1 MTNSHPPLEIDS
13 VSKKFNKL
21 TAVQELSLAVRK
33 GEILGLIGPNGSGK
47 TTTIKMCVGILRPS
61 SGSIRVAGYD
71 VVEYPTSAKKR
82 LGYVPDDPIAY
93 ERLTGREFLE
103 FIGELYGVDRKLRE
117 NRIDALLDS
126 YGVRELADGLFMGFS
141 RGMKQ
146 KITLCAA
153 LLHEPEILF
162 IDEPMVGLDPQ
173 SVRVTERLLADF
185 TKRGGAILLS
195 THTLSVAETVCQ
207 RFGLLQEGKLVAE
220 GTLAA
225 LRKKADLT
233 GGTLEECYLRIVGAE
248 L

>member
-1 MTNSHPPLEIDS
+1 MLEIDS

-21 TAVQELSLAVRK
+21 PAVQGLSLAIRQ
-33 GEILGLIGPNGSGK
+33 GEIFGLIGPNGSGK
-47 TTTIKMCVGILRPS
+47 TTTIKMCVGIIRPS
-61 SGSIRVAGYD
+61 SGSVRIAGYD

-82 LGYVPDDPIAY
+82 LGYVPDDPVAY

-103 FIGELYGVDRKLRE
+103 FVGELYGTERNLRE
-117 NRIDALLDS
+117 SRIDVLLDS

-153 LLHEPEILF
+153 LLHEPEMLF

-173 SVRVTERLLADF
+173 SVRVTEKLLGDYAR
-185 TKRGGAILLS
+185 RGGAILLS
-195 THTLSVAETVCQ
+195 THTLSVAETMCH
-207 RFGLLQEGKLVAE
+207 RFGLLQQGKLVAE

-225 LRKKADLT
+225 IRKKADLPE
-233 GGTLEECYLRIVGAE
+233 GTLEECYLRIVGAE
-248 L
+248 V